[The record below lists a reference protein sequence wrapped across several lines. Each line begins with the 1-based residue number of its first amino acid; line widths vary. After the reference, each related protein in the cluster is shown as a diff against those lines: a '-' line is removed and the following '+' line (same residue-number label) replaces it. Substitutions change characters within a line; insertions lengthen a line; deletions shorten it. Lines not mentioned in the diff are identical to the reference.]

1 MNYLTLSQLNSLVS
15 EVIELS
21 MPEDY
26 WTVAEIASIN
36 DSRGHCYMELV
47 EKDDLTNTPRA
58 QARACCW
65 RGTWMRVAPKFM
77 LATGEPLRTG
87 MKVLLKLH
95 ANFHVAYGFSWTV
108 YDIDPAYTLGEMA
121 RRREEIL
128 RILKEEGVIDM
139 NKTLPLPLFLQRI
152 AVISSATAAGY
163 GDFCK
168 QLADNER
175 GLVFYTRLFPAIM
188 QGEQVQDSIIAALN
202 DINDMADR
210 FDAVVI
216 IRGGGSSSDLS
227 GFDTLPLAEHVAN
240 FPLPIITGIGHERD
254 KSVLDYIACVSQKTP
269 TAVAAFLI
277 SHLTNTLDNLEDYSQ
292 RITLC
297 VTNRIQQQ
305 AMLIQ
310 RLEQRLTAA
319 VTLRTTRETN
329 RIIQA
334 QTRIAHAMDNR
345 LLMERNRIER
355 VAQRIPWLTSS
366 TIEREKHR
374 LSMLE
379 QRAKALDP
387 TLILRRGYSITLFN
401 GKAVTD
407 ASTLTAEDEVEIVLA
422 KGRRKAT
429 VRE

>member
-1 MNYLTLSQLNSLVS
+1 MNYITLSQLNSFVS

-47 EKDDLTNTPRA
+47 EKDDRTNTPRA

-77 LATGEPLRTG
+77 QATGEPLRPG
-87 MKVLLKLH
+87 MKVLLCLH
-95 ANFHVAYGFSWTV
+95 ANFHMAYGFSWV
-108 YDIDPAYTLGEMA
+108 VKDIDPSYTLGDMA

-139 NKTLPLPLFLQRI
+139 NKTITLPLFMQRI

-168 QLADNER
+168 QLTDNDR
-175 GLVFYTRLFPAIM
+175 GLVFYTQLFPAVM
-188 QGEQVQDSIIAALN
+188 QGELVQDSIIAALEK
-202 DINDMADR
+202 INEQADL

-216 IRGGGSSSDLS
+216 IRGGGSRSDLS
-227 GFDTLPLAEHVAN
+227 GFDTLPLAENVAN
-240 FPLPIITGIGHERD
+240 FPLPVITGIGHERD

-269 TAVAAFLI
+269 TAVAAFLVA
-277 SHLTNTLDNLEDYSQ
+277 HLTDTLDTITDFSQ
-292 RITLC
+292 RIAQC
-297 VTNRIQQQ
+297 VSIRMQHDT
-305 AMLIQ
+305 MLIQ

-319 VTLRTTRETN
+319 VTLYTTREGN
-329 RIIQA
+329 KIEQC
-334 QTRIAHAMDNR
+334 QTRIAHAIENI
-345 LLMERNRIER
+345 LLREHNRIER
-355 VAQRIPWLTSS
+355 SIQRLPLLITTTL
-366 TIEREKHR
+366 EREKHH

-379 QRAKALDP
+379 QRTKAVDP
-387 TLILRRGYSITLFN
+387 TIILKRGYSITLHN

-407 ASTLTAEDEVEIVLA
+407 ATRLSPNDEVEIILA
-422 KGRRKAT
+422 NGKRKAT
-429 VRE
+429 ID